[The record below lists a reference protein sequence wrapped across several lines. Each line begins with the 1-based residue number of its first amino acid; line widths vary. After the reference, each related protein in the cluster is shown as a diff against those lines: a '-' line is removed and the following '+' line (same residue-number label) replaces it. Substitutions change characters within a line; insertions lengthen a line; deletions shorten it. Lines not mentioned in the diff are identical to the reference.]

1 MRLVRLS
8 VTNREVITD
17 MKARTIRRHVRET
30 FKSLGRNGWM
40 TFASVSAVTITL
52 LLVGVFFAIM
62 MNLNHMA
69 NNIEKDVEIRVHIDV
84 AATDEEQKALSAGIE
99 KLDRVDSVQFSPKE
113 DELTQLID
121 SMGEEGEA
129 FLMFE
134 QDNPLNDVLIVK
146 TLEPQDTMSVAK
158 KIEKMDFASK
168 VKYGQGSVEKIFD
181 VTNTGRIVG
190 VVLIIGLLFTAMFL
204 ISNTIKITIF
214 ARRREIEIMKLVGA
228 TNGFIRWPFFLE
240 GLCLGV
246 MGSILPIIMVGITYY
261 YSFDFL
267 SDKLSGDFLQLLPFS
282 PLIYQI
288 SGVLLLM
295 GAFIGVWGSVM
306 SVRKFLKI

>member
-17 MKARTIRRHVRET
+17 MKARTIRRHVRES

-52 LLVGVFFAIM
+52 LLVGVFFVIM

-69 NNIEKDVEIRVHIDV
+69 NNIENDVEIRVHIDV

-146 TLEPQDTMSVAK
+146 TWNHKIRCLLQRKLRKWTLPQRLNMD
-158 KIEKMDFASK
+158 KI
-168 VKYGQGSVEKIFD
+168 V
-181 VTNTGRIVG
+181 
-190 VVLIIGLLFTAMFL
+190 
-204 ISNTIKITIF
+204 
-214 ARRREIEIMKLVGA
+214 
-228 TNGFIRWPFFLE
+228 
-240 GLCLGV
+240 
-246 MGSILPIIMVGITYY
+246 
-261 YSFDFL
+261 
-267 SDKLSGDFLQLLPFS
+267 
-282 PLIYQI
+282 
-288 SGVLLLM
+288 
-295 GAFIGVWGSVM
+295 
-306 SVRKFLKI
+306 